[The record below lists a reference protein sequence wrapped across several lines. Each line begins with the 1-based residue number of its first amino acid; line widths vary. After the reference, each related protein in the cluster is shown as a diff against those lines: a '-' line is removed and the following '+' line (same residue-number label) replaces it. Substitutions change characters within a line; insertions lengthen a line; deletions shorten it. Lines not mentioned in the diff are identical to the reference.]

1 MWWKENISR
10 RESIAALAAAWA
22 KAALAA
28 APGSLPIGVQL
39 YAVRGLLRKDA
50 DTTLQSLAAA
60 GFKDLEGYARGQ
72 SLALA
77 PKAAQ
82 QGLKIRA
89 CPAET
94 PLITNNWDPY
104 PDLRPVTLPAAIDS
118 VAAAGIEYLTMG
130 YVDPGARG
138 DGDDFYR
145 RTADRMNAVAELCR
159 KSGVKFAFPNHA
171 FEFAGRPGAR
181 PIDIYRERLD
191 PKLVPL
197 ELDVFWASVAGEDPL
212 RILKDWKN
220 RVALLRLND
229 KSKDTPRQFE
239 ERIGQGAYV
248 EIGSGDIDFAAIL
261 KAAAAAGA
269 KLCFVGQDGN
279 TDDPIASLRH
289 GLAALSSHAR

>member
-10 RESIAALAAAWA
+10 RESIAMLAAAWA

-28 APGSLPIGVQL
+28 APSPLPVGAQL
-39 YAVRGLLRKDA
+39 YAVRSLLRKEADA
-50 DTTLQSLAAA
+50 TLQALAGT
-60 GFKDLEGYARGQ
+60 GFKDLEGYDRIL
-72 SLALA
+72 SVALA

-82 QGLKIRA
+82 HGLKIRA

-94 PLITNNWDPY
+94 PLITNNWELY
-104 PDLRPVTLPAAIDS
+104 PDLKPLKLPEAIDS
-118 VAAAGIEYLTMG
+118 VAGAGIEYLTMG

-145 RTADRMNAVAELCR
+145 RTADRMNAAAELCR
-159 KSGVKFAFPNHA
+159 KSGVKFAFANHA

-212 RILKDWKN
+212 RLLKDWRN

-248 EIGSGDIDFAAIL
+248 EIGSGDIDFRAIL
-261 KAAAAAGA
+261 KTAPAAGA
-269 KLCFVGQDGN
+269 RLCFIGQDGN
-279 TDDPIASLRH
+279 TDDPVASLRR
-289 GLAALSSHAR
+289 GLSALSGHAR

>member
-1 MWWKENISR
+1 MWWKQNISR
-10 RESIAALAAAWA
+10 REWIVALAVAAA

-28 APGSLPIGVQL
+28 APGPLPVGAQL
-39 YAVRGLLRKDA
+39 YTVRSLLRKDA
-50 DTTLQSLAAA
+50 DGTLPALAAA
-60 GFKDLEGYARGQ
+60 GFKDLEGYARIQ
-72 SLALA
+72 SVALA

-82 QGLKIRA
+82 HGLKIRA

-104 PDLRPVTLPAAIDS
+104 PDLKPLTLPEAIDS
-118 VAAAGIEYLTMG
+118 VAGAGIEYLTAG
-130 YVDPGARG
+130 YIEPGARG

-145 RTADRMNAVAELCR
+145 RTADRMNAAAELCR

-171 FEFAGRPGAR
+171 FEFAGHPGAR

-212 RILKDWKN
+212 RLLKDWKN

-229 KSKDTPRQFE
+229 KSKDTTRQFE
-239 ERIGQGAYV
+239 ERIGQGAYA
-248 EIGSGDIDFAAIL
+248 EIGSGDIDFVAIL
-261 KAAAAAGA
+261 KAAPAAGA

-279 TDDPIASLRH
+279 TDDPVASLHH
-289 GLAALSSHAR
+289 GLAALNSHPR